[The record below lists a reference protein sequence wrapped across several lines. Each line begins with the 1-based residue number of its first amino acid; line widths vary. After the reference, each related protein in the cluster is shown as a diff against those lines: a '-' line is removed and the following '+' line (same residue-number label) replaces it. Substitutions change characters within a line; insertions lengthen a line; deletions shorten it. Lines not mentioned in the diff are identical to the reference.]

1 MARCAAPRARLHA
14 AMGATLLLVA
24 VLCTSGAQALNLVSS
39 AEGTVNIANGGLT
52 TFGLNDPARGG
63 SPVFQPGDG
72 RSAEVDFSTIPG
84 PTLIVQLGQARLSYG
99 DVHLQPGL
107 HGTARTP
114 PPDCLDRV
122 EVRYGTAAGTVPR
135 VRQGRHGWRVVR
147 CNADGRLSETP
158 SSL

>member
-84 PTLIVQLGQARLSYG
+84 PTLIVQLGQ
-99 DVHLQPGL
+99 
-107 HGTARTP
+107 
-114 PPDCLDRV
+114 
-122 EVRYGTAAGTVPR
+122 
-135 VRQGRHGWRVVR
+135 VR
-147 CNADGRLSETP
+147 CHPPAAFGFGCRRGSHTVTCTCNQGCMVRPVPLP
-158 SSL
+158 LIV